1 MLPEDTKRSRNPIHN
16 KKPLQLAQSSKLIVN
31 NKVFHNKN
39 NEKINISNFNISK
52 VCSFFR
58 VLGLIIAC

>member
-16 KKPLQLAQSSKLIVN
+16 KKPLQLAQSYKLIVN

-39 NEKINISNFNISK
+39 NEKINVSNFNISK
-52 VCSFFR
+52 VYSFFR